1 MSGGYFD
8 YNQYKLQNIADDL
21 RNLIDDT
28 EKLEFVKDK
37 ETLIE
42 EVDNLVKMSDY
53 SSKVL
58 HHIDYFLSDDIGE
71 ETMWKRINVVK
82 EDLKL

>member
-8 YNQYKLQNIADDL
+8 YNQYILQNIADDL

-28 EKLEFVKDK
+28 EKLEFVQDK
-37 ETLIE
+37 EALIK
-42 EVDNLVKMSDY
+42 EVDKLVKMLDY

-71 ETMWKRINVVK
+71 RSLCGNILIMPRRI
-82 EDLKL
+82 

>member
-21 RNLIDDT
+21 RIVRDAI

-37 ETLIE
+37 NSLIE
-42 EVDNLVKMSDY
+42 EVDNLIKMLDY
-53 SSKVL
+53 SSKVI
-58 HHIDYFLSDDIGE
+58 HHIDYFLCDDIGE
-71 ETMWKRINVVK
+71 ESMWKRINTVK
-82 EDLKL
+82 KESVL

>member
-21 RNLIDDT
+21 RTLIDDT
-28 EKLEFVKDK
+28 EKLEFVQDK
-37 ETLIE
+37 EALIE
-42 EVDNLVKMSDY
+42 EVAKLVKMLDY

-58 HHIDYFLSDDIGE
+58 HHIDYFLSCDIGE
-71 ETMWKRINVVK
+71 ESMWKHIRDVK
-82 EDLKL
+82 KEREL